1 MTSTTPAAPRIAVL
15 PEPTASLSKAI
26 TAAGG
31 TVVPLSA
38 AAQGLVVDFAAD
50 RRAVKAVLD
59 EHPDL
64 GWIQLPSAGI
74 EAFADAL
81 AAHPDRTWT
90 SAKGAYALP
99 VAEHALALTLALL
112 RNLPERVRA
121 TSWGTASGTSRHG
134 LKAVVIG
141 AGGVGL
147 ETVRL
152 LKVFTTEA
160 TVVRRQDIPVPS
172 ADQTVT
178 TPALAG
184 VLPDADVVIIAA
196 ALTAGTAR
204 LIGAAEL
211 ELMKPGSILV
221 NIARGGLVDTEA
233 LVAALAAGR
242 IAGAA
247 LDVTDPEPLPEG
259 HPLWSEP
266 RCLITPHTADTLE
279 MIRPL
284 LADRVGDN
292 VRRLAAGEG
301 LEGLV
306 DAQAGY

>member
-1 MTSTTPAAPRIAVL
+1 
-15 PEPTASLSKAI
+15 
-26 TAAGG
+26 
-31 TVVPLSA
+31 
-38 AAQGLVVDFAAD
+38 VVDFAAD

-121 TSWGTASGTSRHG
+121 TSWGTASGTSLHG

-152 LKVFTTEA
+152 LKVFTTEV

>member
-38 AAQGLVVDFAAD
+38 AADGLVVDFAAD
-50 RRAVKAVLD
+50 RRTVKTVLD
-59 EHPDL
+59 EHPGL

-74 EAFADAL
+74 EAFAEAL

-90 SAKGAYALP
+90 SAKGAYARP
-99 VAEHALALTLALL
+99 VAEHALALVLALL
-112 RNLPERVRA
+112 RQLPERVRA
-121 TSWGTASGTSRHG
+121 TSWGTPAGTSLHG

-147 ETVRL
+147 ETLRL
-152 LKVFTTEA
+152 LKAFSTEV

-172 ADQTVT
+172 ADRTVT
-178 TPALAG
+178 TPALSR

-204 LIGAAEL
+204 LIGRAEL
-211 ELMKPGSILV
+211 DLMKPGSVLV

-284 LADRVGDN
+284 LADRVGSN
-292 VRRLAAGEG
+292 VRRLAAGER